1 MDGRKGWSLVEF
13 VLYVLLTVSIET
25 AFLVHWTSTFS
36 DIAVGKPESFVAAV
50 ERQMSKTRNEAL
62 IQLKQKAFFIE
73 KDTVICGFRFM
84 DDFRIVFNHFG
95 VIEKG
100 SSVGVVKD
108 NDYYRLSI
116 PPVTAEIRFSK
127 IP

>member
-13 VLYVLLTVSIET
+13 VLYILVTVSIET
-25 AFLVHWTSTFS
+25 AFLVHWTSSFS
-36 DIAVGKPESFVAAV
+36 DIAVGKPEGFVAAV

-62 IQLKQKAFFIE
+62 IQLRQKAFVIE
-73 KDTVICGFRFM
+73 KGAVICGFRFM

-100 SSVGVVKD
+100 SSVGVEKD
-108 NDYYRLSI
+108 DDYYRLSI

-127 IP
+127 VP